1 MKIRPV
7 LEKWKMSVGNLGQQE
22 YDHGDVV
29 SIIKGQYVC
38 KRILGKWC
46 MGVGSGQL
54 TKTKGWMYFM
64 SILIILAAA
73 SMIAGFVTK
82 NMCKHVR

>member
-1 MKIRPV
+1 
-7 LEKWKMSVGNLGQQE
+7 MSVGNLGQQE

-29 SIIKGQYVC
+29 SIIKGHYVC
-38 KRILGKWC
+38 KRLLGKWC

-54 TKTKGWMYFM
+54 TKTKGSMYFM

-73 SMIAGFVTK
+73 SMIAGFVIKVFIT
-82 NMCKHVR
+82 N